1 MDNETTQTLSAIT
14 IALIAGGSALISA
27 IVTSLLAP
35 MVQNFLGNKN
45 KKVEYKIKHI
55 TDTREILDNSETML
69 EVETSS
75 MWGFI
80 SDHLNERERGKVFP
94 TGLIIDYRPNGGESP
109 SQEEMRKQGVS
120 MMLSRLEKEWGLL
133 K

>member
-35 MVQNFLGNKN
+35 IVQNFLGNKN
-45 KKVEYKIKHI
+45 KKVEYKIKLI
-55 TDTREILDNSETML
+55 TDSREILDKSKTL
-69 EVETSS
+69 AEVEASS

-80 SDHLNERERGKVFP
+80 NDNLNDDEKERIESDALSIQIDRGLDANL
-94 TGLIIDYRPNGGESP
+94 TQDEIRMQCISN
-109 SQEEMRKQGVS
+109 
-120 MMLSRLEKEWGLL
+120 MLSRLEKKWGLL